1 VIATPIL
8 IALAALVVGGPTQSS
23 WAGLPVCGN
32 RTIREAAK
40 RTGCAL
46 GDRRCWLRAGGYCT
60 DHVERKIRAAEPA
73 RPVEVVS
80 VTPDEVRK
88 GDVAFFLA
96 RTHYAYVERVVADG
110 KGRPV
115 AVDLS
120 EFNLGV
126 CWVDEEL
133 GVTDRYKVLGRRAR
147 VPLRDVD
154 GGFLRPHPVAPE
166 QGSGDP

>member
-8 IALAALVVGGPTQSS
+8 LALAALVVGGPTQSS

-32 RTIREAAK
+32 RTILEAVK

-60 DHVERKIRAAEPA
+60 DHVERRIRSAERA
-73 RPVEVVS
+73 KMVEVAS
-80 VTPDEVRK
+80 VAPADVRK

-96 RTHYAYVERVVADG
+96 RAHYAYVERVVTDG
-110 KGRPV
+110 KGTPV

-120 EFNLGV
+120 EFNFGS

-133 GVTDRYKVLGRRAR
+133 GVTDRYKIPGRRAR

-154 GGFLRPHPVAPE
+154 GGFLRPRPV
-166 QGSGDP
+166 SR

>member
-1 VIATPIL
+1 MIATPVL
-8 IALAALVVGGPTQSS
+8 VALAALVVGGPNLSTGAS
-23 WAGLPVCGN
+23 LPVCGN
-32 RTIREAAK
+32 RTIRQAVM

-60 DHVERKIRAAEPA
+60 DHVERRIRAEERAKT
-73 RPVEVVS
+73 VEVVS
-80 VTPDEVRK
+80 VAPDEVRK

-96 RTHYAYVERVVADG
+96 RTHYAYVERVVTDG

-120 EFNLGV
+120 EFNLGS
-126 CWVDEEL
+126 CWVDEDL

-147 VPLRDVD
+147 VPLRDAD
-154 GGFLRPHPVAPE
+154 GGFLRPRPVAR
-166 QGSGDP
+166 